1 MCSMVVM
8 VESIAKIRCFAVVFG
23 LQINN
28 IQMIA
33 LHEGIGTTFANSKIR
48 FHTKTKTA
56 GSYEQ
61 YMNGTCMLQEIR
73 V

>member
-1 MCSMVVM
+1 MCSMVVT
-8 VESIAKIRCFAVVFG
+8 VESIAKIRCFALIFG

-28 IQMIA
+28 LQMIS
-33 LHEGIGTTFANSKIR
+33 LQEGIGNTFAHSKIR
-48 FHTKTKTA
+48 FHTTTKTA